1 MIINESFAKAMFPG
15 QDPIGRRVQSWRDE
29 RVLREV
35 VGVVAD
41 LRYFGVEDAGE
52 AIVYVP
58 HAQDSW
64 GRMRFV
70 LRTTA
75 DPATVIASA
84 RREIAALDPDIALAL
99 VSTMDDLKRNAL
111 AAPRFTTWL
120 LSGFAGM
127 ALLLVAIGLYG
138 VLSYSISQRT
148 HEIGI
153 RMALG
158 AHAGDVLRMVV
169 REAVVLVTLGI
180 IVGGAGA
187 LALSRV
193 MESLLYEVS
202 AKDPATLAVVVA
214 VLGVVGALAA
224 WIPARRATRVDPLIA
239 LRSGN

>member
-1 MIINESFAKAMFPG
+1 
-15 QDPIGRRVQSWRDE
+15 
-29 RVLREV
+29 
-35 VGVVAD
+35 
-41 LRYFGVEDAGE
+41 
-52 AIVYVP
+52 
-58 HAQDSW
+58 
-64 GRMRFV
+64 MRFV

-75 DPATVIASA
+75 DPSAIISSA
-84 RREIAALDPDIALAL
+84 RREMAALDPDVALAL
-99 VSTMDDLKRNAL
+99 VSTMDEAMRRAL
-111 AAPRFTTWL
+111 ATPRFTTYL

-138 VLSYSISQRT
+138 VLAYSIAQRT

-169 REAVVLVTLGI
+169 REAVVLVALGI
-180 IVGGAGA
+180 VVGGAGA

-202 AKDPATLAVVVA
+202 ATDPATLAVVVA
-214 VLGVVGALAA
+214 LLTVVGAAAA

-239 LRSGN
+239 LRSGD